1 MDIKVTWIN
10 SPVLR
15 NFSWICGVN
24 EIKILLG
31 LRKCMSN
38 TVVVMSCEVPSD
50 MFSHIH
56 DLLNNKITDHFG
68 YSPRSRPRREKKKK
82 RYELTER

>member
-1 MDIKVTWIN
+1 
-10 SPVLR
+10 
-15 NFSWICGVN
+15 
-24 EIKILLG
+24 
-31 LRKCMSN
+31 MSN

-82 RYELTER
+82 KRYELTER